1 MPQWSWLTCLPAV
14 WEVVGS
20 SPGRVKHKKNK
31 IGIRCFSAKR
41 AALMSK
47 SKDLLAQS
55 QNTIMCPS
63 KVVCLPLNRN
73 FMGNHSLVFFSRTN
87 EVKWKQTMQNWSLND
102 CCYLLS
108 LVQCYCKGPKT
119 VTVPNL
125 KIF

>member
-1 MPQWSWLTCLPAV
+1 
-14 WEVVGS
+14 
-20 SPGRVKHKKNK
+20 
-31 IGIRCFSAKR
+31 
-41 AALMSK
+41 MSK

-108 LVQCYCKGPKT
+108 LVQCCCKGYSLQKYVLT
-119 VTVPNL
+119 RGSGTHISL
-125 KIF
+125 YRSTGKIVY

>member
-73 FMGNHSLVFFSRTN
+73 FMGNHCLIFFSRTN
-87 EVKWKQTMQNWSLND
+87 EVKWKQTMQN
-102 CCYLLS
+102 
-108 LVQCYCKGPKT
+108 
-119 VTVPNL
+119 
-125 KIF
+125 